1 MSQENVELVRAAYEA
16 IARRDREALAEIL
29 TNHLSPEF
37 EFEAVLTGATYRGM
51 DGLWGLLDDL
61 QDTIGYMPEVQEAVD
76 LNDHVLIV
84 LRVSGRGSQSGVSIA
99 QQGAVLFSF
108 DGSTL
113 VSGKSFASRADALEA
128 AGLRE

>member
-16 IARRDREALAEIL
+16 IARRDREAPAEIL
-29 TNHLSPEF
+29 TDHLSPEF

-51 DGLWGLLDDL
+51 DGLRGLLDDL

-84 LRVSGRGSQSGVSIA
+84 LRMSGRGSQSGVSIA

-113 VSGKSFASRADALEA
+113 VSGKSFASRAEALEA